1 MTTEARERR
10 TDLDPI
16 PSVSKESAIEFYQQV
31 KAATL
36 PYMPTKAKRTD
47 WETPKGL
54 FDSLWEEF
62 GGFDMDPAC
71 QWGQY
76 TADRVYNAG
85 GTICFTPP
93 QHTLTWE
100 YSDDKILMD
109 GLAQPWHGK
118 VFLNPPYGRGELE
131 PWIEKAVREVS
142 EGRAE
147 KVVALLP
154 ARTGTKWFQRYVLKS
169 IHYRIGREHY
179 GVDAHEAIAIVR
191 FLPGRLTF
199 EGAKDCAPF
208 PSVIVVWSK

>member
-1 MTTEARERR
+1 MKV
-10 TDLDPI
+10 DIPI
-16 PSVSKESAIEFYQQV
+16 
-31 KAATL
+31 

-47 WETPKGL
+47 WETPRDL

-62 GGFDMDPAC
+62 GGFDLDPAC
-71 QWGQY
+71 EYGQY
-76 TADRVYNAG
+76 TADRIRKTG
-85 GTICFTPP
+85 GQNYVETK
-93 QHTLTWE
+93 HWE
-100 YSDDKILMD
+100 RECPEGCYLD

-118 VFLNPPYGRGELE
+118 VFLNPPYGRGEIE

-154 ARTGTKWFQRYVLKS
+154 ARTGTKWFQRYVLEGAWKDDNYPDGYVNFCNPFTS
-169 IHYRIGREHY
+169 L
-179 GVDAHEAIAIVR
+179 VR